1 MFYTVT
7 LLDIDGT
14 EMARNPDCQNLKAAR
29 AEARLYLTDR
39 EYAADASH
47 VLIENDAGELIDT
60 VFAKGAKG
68 PRKVAS

>member
-14 EMARNPDCQNLKAAR
+14 EMARNPDCANLKTAR
-29 AEARLYLTDR
+29 AEARQYLSDP
-39 EYAADASH
+39 EYVADASH

-60 VFAKGAKG
+60 VFAKT
-68 PRKVAS
+68 RKAVQS